1 MYIIEYHRGL
11 NLKKVEKMKA
21 QFLRGISQ
29 RWNIKCIQSLNKRF
43 ERDTMQRAFNND
55 SRQQRKNE

>member
-43 ERDTMQRAFNND
+43 ERDTMQHAFNND
-55 SRQQRKNE
+55 PRQQRKNE